1 MNRVITIRNF
11 LAFFLLIVSIG
22 FFIGCGSKS
31 VPKDMNDEQL
41 YETAV
46 EKLHGPGG
54 GFPWVFRGRDYDTIF
69 MLLKE
74 VQLRYTY
81 SPYATLAELRTAD
94 AYFEKGEYETAALEY
109 EEFLKRHPGHKEA
122 PYATYRLGLSY
133 YKEIRS
139 PDRDPTFT
147 REALK
152 WFNVFVQEYPGS
164 PLVPDAEQRIQK
176 CRDRLAKRE
185 IMIGNFYNKRKN
197 YKAAANRYNIVV
209 QDYPDTNKYEEA
221 LYLLG
226 RAYAK
231 SDEYELSRATLNT
244 LVEQYPDDKY
254 SGKASSL
261 LSEIDGKSATSAPG
275 PEVEVLDIEEQR
287 EIEAMKEM
295 LGPDGTE
302 EIEEVQE
309 VEDIQEEEVIEE
321 APE

>member
-1 MNRVITIRNF
+1 MNRVIAENKLFVILF
-11 LAFFLLIVSIG
+11 LTFSMLFVIS
-22 FFIGCGSKS
+22 CGSKTT
-31 VPKDMNDEQL
+31 PKDMNDEQL
-41 YETAV
+41 YEAAV
-46 EKLHGPGG
+46 EELQGKGG
-54 GFPWVFRGRDYDTIF
+54 GFPWIFGGKDYDTILK
-69 MLLKE
+69 LLKE

-94 AYFEKGEYETAALEY
+94 TYFDRGEYETAAIEY

-122 PYATYRLGLSY
+122 PYATYRLGLSF

-147 REALK
+147 RQSLK
-152 WFNVFVQEYPGS
+152 WFTIFVEEYPGS

-185 IMIGNFYNKRKN
+185 ILIGNFYNKRKN
-197 YKAAANRYNIVV
+197 YKAAASRYSVV
-209 QDYPDTNKYEEA
+209 VEEYPDSNKFEEA

-231 SDEYELSRATLNT
+231 ADQYELAEATLNT

-261 LSEIDGKSATSAPG
+261 LNDIQGKSALP
-275 PEVEVLDIEEQR
+275 PEVEVETVEQIDEVQ
-287 EIEAMKEM
+287 EIETIEGA
-295 LGPDGTE
+295 DGTRE
-302 EIEEVQE
+302 VEEIDEIEEV
-309 VEDIQEEEVIEE
+309 QEEEVIEE
-321 APE
+321 VPQ

>member
-1 MNRVITIRNF
+1 MNRVITLKNF
-11 LAFFLLIVSIG
+11 TAFLLLIVSVS
-22 FFIGCGSKS
+22 FITACGSKT
-31 VPKDMNDEQL
+31 VPKDMNDEEL

-46 EKLHGPGG
+46 EKLHGPSG
-54 GFPWVFRGRDYDTIF
+54 GFPWVFRGRDYDSIF

-94 AYFEKGEYETAALEY
+94 AYFERGEYETAALEY

-122 PYATYRLGLSY
+122 PYATYRLGLSF

-147 REALK
+147 RDALK
-152 WFNVFVQEYPGS
+152 WFNIFVEEYPSS

-185 IMIGNFYNKRKN
+185 ILIGNFYNKRKN
-197 YKAAANRYNIVV
+197 YKAAANRYNVVV
-209 QDYPDTNKYEEA
+209 QEYPNSNKYEEA

-231 SDEYELSRATLNT
+231 SDQYELSRATLNT
-244 LVEQYPDDKY
+244 LVEQYPNDKY

-261 LSEIDGKSATSAPG
+261 LNEIEGKTAAPAS

-295 LGPDGTE
+295 LGTDGTE
-302 EIEEVQE
+302 EVEEVEE
-309 VEDIQEEEVIEE
+309 VQEEEVIEQS
-321 APE
+321 PQ